1 MMRYVTEKWIDEIIL
16 NSPFVRPMDVKSIEV
31 AIDQAHLRLPIRVEH
46 RNVGALVHG
55 GVIAAFAEIA
65 GSVAGVSGIPDDD
78 AFGCA
83 TSQLNIT
90 YLQPAEGAYLEAKA
104 CIAHRTA
111 RQTIADVHIVDDK
124 DRAVAKATVICRIFN
139 RESLVNAA

>member
-16 NSPFVRPMDVKSIEV
+16 KSPFVRPMDVEQITI
-31 AIDQAHLRLPIRVEH
+31 AIDEAHLRLPLRVEH
-46 RNVGALVHG
+46 RNVGNIVHG
-55 GVIAAFAEIA
+55 GVIAAFAEIT
-65 GSVAGVSGIPDDD
+65 GSVAGVSGIANDD

-90 YLQPAEGAYLEAKA
+90 YLHPAEGSYLEATA
-104 CIAHRTA
+104 RIAHRTE
-111 RQTIADVHIVDDK
+111 RQTIADVHVADD
-124 DRAVAKATVICRIFN
+124 RGRPVAKATVICRIFN